1 MARKPLKKWISK
13 SQKFKVVAL
22 IGKKSK
28 NKKLNW
34 GCFQLPLIS
43 NIVKQIISL
52 KKCTKFNLFN
62 PE

>member
-1 MARKPLKKWISK
+1 MNIE

-22 IGKKSK
+22 IGKKTK

-43 NIVKQIISL
+43 NMVKQIVSL
-52 KKCTKFNLFN
+52 KKMHKVQFI
-62 PE
+62 